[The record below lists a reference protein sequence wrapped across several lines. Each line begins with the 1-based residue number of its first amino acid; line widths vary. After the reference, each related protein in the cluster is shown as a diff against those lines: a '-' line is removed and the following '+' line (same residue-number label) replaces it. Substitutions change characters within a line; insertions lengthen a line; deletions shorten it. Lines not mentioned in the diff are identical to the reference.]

1 MVKTKKVEETQQSL
15 IPTHTITFR
24 KRLKLKKIKKA
35 KGVHKTNKTKKKRKC
50 QKYNTESILSNN
62 SPQKDHLNESNLTGK
77 KIDLSNDIFSES
89 EEQNEIKF
97 SNAIHESKIN
107 KVKENIFSNIVNI
120 NDNNRILNTRN
131 ESISSFDHNN
141 SNRDIEKNISQPS
154 TPLLSPFK
162 PLNKLFYSPQ
172 EISIQNI
179 INLNFLQNQNNF
191 SITNSNFSYLSN
203 NNQEINPNL
212 NNNSSAIYFNQNNNN
227 GIVHNNID
235 NNRNNN
241 NNIYNNDN
249 RFIQNIIN
257 TSTLNVES
265 QNRNSNHNINDNNLE
280 INNNIRNNNIDSPF
294 SNSDSFLESWFFN
307 GNNRR
312 NNRPL
317 STFREFIKQKIKSIK
332 ENITKTKIKKIIDL
346 EDNKKNCIICLNE
359 FKKGQNIYC
368 LPCSHVFH
376 IRCLNKEI
384 KIRQTCPICRKELK
398 EKSQINN

>member
-24 KRLKLKKIKKA
+24 KRLKLKKIKKV
-35 KGVHKTNKTKKKRKC
+35 KGVYKTNKIKKQWKC
-50 QKYNTESILSNN
+50 QKYNIESILSNN
-62 SPQKDHLNESNLTGK
+62 SPQKEHLNESNLIGK
-77 KIDLSNDIFSES
+77 KINLSNDILSES
-89 EEQNEIKF
+89 EEQNEIKY
-97 SNAIHESKIN
+97 SNTIHESKIS

-179 INLNFLQNQNNF
+179 INWNFLQNQNNF
-191 SITNSNFSYLSN
+191 SITNSNFSYLS

-235 NNRNNN
+235 TVIPRT
-241 NNIYNNDN
+241 IL
-249 RFIQNIIN
+249 
-257 TSTLNVES
+257 TS
-265 QNRNSNHNINDNNLE
+265 
-280 INNNIRNNNIDSPF
+280 
-294 SNSDSFLESWFFN
+294 
-307 GNNRR
+307 
-312 NNRPL
+312 
-317 STFREFIKQKIKSIK
+317 
-332 ENITKTKIKKIIDL
+332 
-346 EDNKKNCIICLNE
+346 
-359 FKKGQNIYC
+359 
-368 LPCSHVFH
+368 
-376 IRCLNKEI
+376 
-384 KIRQTCPICRKELK
+384 LK
-398 EKSQINN
+398 